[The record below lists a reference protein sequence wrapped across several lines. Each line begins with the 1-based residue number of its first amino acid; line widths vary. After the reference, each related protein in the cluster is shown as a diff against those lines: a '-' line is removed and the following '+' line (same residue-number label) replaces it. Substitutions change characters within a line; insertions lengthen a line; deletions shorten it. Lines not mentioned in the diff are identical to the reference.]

1 MPTLTSS
8 GLGSGLDI
16 KSIVEQLVAAERA
29 PQANR
34 LTKRESTANA
44 ELSALGKFK
53 SALAGFK
60 DSLAKL
66 TDADTFQG
74 RTVKVEDEK
83 VFTAAANSTSLPGS
97 YSVEVM
103 NLASAQ
109 RLRSIGFGDATTAV
123 GTGNLAITVNGQTA
137 NILIASTAN
146 SLNDIRD
153 AINDA
158 ANNPGVRAT
167 IVKASDGAHL
177 IISSTETGA
186 ANAITIA
193 VSGGDGGLASFAYAA
208 GAPSNPM
215 LQLQAAADAN
225 VVIDGFPVSSSSN
238 AISDAIDGVTL
249 NLVSA
254 KPGTMLDV
262 SVEYNP
268 DGARTSVQGF
278 VTAYNKLIDT
288 VTELTRYN
296 VDTRDAAPLLGDAT
310 VRGIRDQLRREISN
324 AQATGAGAGAFT
336 SLAAIGV
343 TTQTTGKLAVDAT
356 KLGDAI
362 NTDFD
367 AVGALFAGTNGLA
380 KRLDTITGATLSSGS
395 TITTREAA
403 LKTTLKGITSQ
414 RETLDERL
422 DKVRSRLLEQFNAMD
437 RLLSKLKNT
446 SSFLSQQLG

>member
-34 LTKRESTANA
+34 LTKRESTTNE

-53 SALAGFK
+53 SALAGFR

-66 TDADTFQG
+66 TDAATFQG
-74 RTVKVEDEK
+74 RTVKVGDDK
-83 VFTAAANSTSLPGS
+83 VFTAAADSTSLPGT

-109 RLRSIGFGDATTAV
+109 RLRSIGFGDATTAI

-137 NILIASTAN
+137 NILIGSTAS

-153 AINDA
+153 AINESPD
-158 ANNPGVRAT
+158 NPGVRAT

-177 IISSTETGA
+177 IISATETGA
-186 ANAITIA
+186 ANAVTIA
-193 VSGGDGGLASFAYAA
+193 VSGGDGGLVSFAYAA

-215 LQLQAAADAN
+215 LELQAAADAN

-238 AISDAIDGVTL
+238 TISDAIDGLTL

-254 KPGTMLDV
+254 KPGTMVDV
-262 SVEYNP
+262 SVDYNP
-268 DGARTSVQGF
+268 DGAKSSVQEF

-296 VDTRDAAPLLGDAT
+296 ADTRDAAPLLGDAT
-310 VRGIRDQLRREISN
+310 VRGIRDQLRREIS
-324 AQATGAGAGAFT
+324 QAAGTGTFT

-343 TTQTTGKLAVDAT
+343 TTQTTGKLGVDAT
-356 KLGDAI
+356 KLAAAI
-362 NTDFD
+362 DTDFD
-367 AVGALFAGTNGLA
+367 AVGAVFAGASGLA
-380 KRLDTITGATLSSGS
+380 TRLNTIADASLSSAS
-395 TITTREAA
+395 TISTRETALKTALKTITT
-403 LKTTLKGITSQ
+403 Q

-422 DKVRSRLLEQFNAMD
+422 EKVRSRLLDQFNAMD
-437 RLLSKLKNT
+437 RLLSQLKNT

>member
-1 MPTLTSS
+1 MATLTST

-16 KSIVEQLVAAERA
+16 RSIVDQLVAAERA

-34 LTKRESTANA
+34 LTKRESSANE

-60 DSLAKL
+60 DSLSKL
-66 TDADTFQG
+66 TDAATFQG
-74 RTVKVEDEK
+74 RTVKVGDDK
-83 VFTAAANSTSLPGS
+83 VLTAAANSTSLPGD
-97 YSVEVM
+97 YSVEVI
-103 NLASAQ
+103 NLAAAQ
-109 RLRSIGFGDATTAV
+109 RLRSIGFGDATTAI
-123 GTGNLAITVNGQTA
+123 GTGTLALTVNGQTA
-137 NILIASTAN
+137 SIAIGAPAN

-158 ANNPGVRAT
+158 TDNPGVRAT

-177 IISSTETGA
+177 ILSATETGA
-186 ANAITIA
+186 ANALTIA

-208 GAPSNPM
+208 GAPSNPL

-238 AISDAIDGVTL
+238 AISDAIDGLTI

-254 KPGTMLDV
+254 KPGTTVDV
-262 SVEYNP
+262 SVKYNP
-268 DGARTSVQGF
+268 DGAKSSVQGF

-310 VRGIRDQLRREISN
+310 VRGIRDQLRREIS
-324 AQATGAGAGAFT
+324 QSLGTGAFT
-336 SLAAIGV
+336 SLAEIGV

-356 KLGDAI
+356 KLGTAI
-362 NTDFD
+362 DTDFD
-367 AVGALFAGTNGLA
+367 AVGAVFAGTTGLA
-380 KRLDTITGATLSSGS
+380 TRLDTITGATLASGS
-395 TITTREAA
+395 TISTREAS
-403 LKTTLKGITSQ
+403 LKSTLKIITTQ
-414 RETLDERL
+414 RETLDDRL
-422 DKVRSRLLEQFNAMD
+422 EKVRSRLLDQFNAMD
-437 RLLSKLKNT
+437 RLLSQLKNT
-446 SSFLSQQLG
+446 SAFLSQQLG

>member
-34 LTKRESTANA
+34 LTKRESTANE

-66 TDADTFQG
+66 TDAATFQG
-74 RTVKVEDEK
+74 RTVKVEDDK
-83 VFTAAANSTSLPGS
+83 VFTAAADSTSLPGT
-97 YSVEVM
+97 YSVEVL

-109 RLRSIGFGDATTAV
+109 RLRSIGFSDATTAV

-137 NILIASTAN
+137 NILIGSTAN
-146 SLNDIRD
+146 SLNDIRN
-153 AINDA
+153 AINEA
-158 ANNPGVRAT
+158 ADNPGVRAT

-177 IISSTETGA
+177 IISATETGA
-186 ANAITIA
+186 ANEVTVA

-215 LQLQAAADAN
+215 LELQAAADAN

-238 AISDAIDGVTL
+238 AISDAIDGLTL
-249 NLVSA
+249 NLISA
-254 KPGTMLDV
+254 KPGTLVGV

-268 DGARTSVQGF
+268 DGAKTSVQGF
-278 VTAYNKLIDT
+278 VTSYNKLIDT

-310 VRGIRDQLRREISN
+310 VRGIRDQLRREIS
-324 AQATGAGAGAFT
+324 QTLGTGTFT

-343 TTQTTGKLAVDAT
+343 TTQTTGKLGVDAT
-356 KLGDAI
+356 KLAGAI
-362 NTDFD
+362 DTDFD
-367 AVGALFAGTNGLA
+367 AVGAVFAGTNGLA
-380 KRLDTITGATLSSGS
+380 TRLDTITGASLSSAS
-395 TITTREAA
+395 TISTREAA
-403 LKTTLKGITSQ
+403 LKTALKTITTQ

-422 DKVRSRLLEQFNAMD
+422 EKVRSRLLDQFNAMD
-437 RLLSKLKNT
+437 RLLSQLKNT
-446 SSFLSQQLG
+446 SAFLSQQLG